1 MIVRIFEYDHHGDGV
16 DDHHAAQAQTVND
29 WQLIVVRSSVKG
41 LPSRFSD
48 RKKTFFQELSFVACQ
63 KSHS

>member
-1 MIVRIFEYDHHGDGV
+1 MYGIFEDDHHGDDDM

-29 WQLIVVRSSVKG
+29 LQLTVVRSSVEG
-41 LPSRFSD
+41 LPWRFSG

-63 KSHS
+63 NSHS